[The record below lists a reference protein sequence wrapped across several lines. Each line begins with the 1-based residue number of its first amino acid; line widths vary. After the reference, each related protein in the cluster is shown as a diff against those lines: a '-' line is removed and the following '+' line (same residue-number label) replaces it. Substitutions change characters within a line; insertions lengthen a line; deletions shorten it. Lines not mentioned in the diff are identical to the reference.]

1 MGGAVK
7 TDRRGF
13 FKFGAGAAVAAPVA
27 MKQVVNDFGGNT
39 PSMPG
44 GYVGRSVAGPSPEY
58 LRSELADAVKEMA
71 AFDKKAKPSCER
83 YLEPICAQRID
94 SLRSVSAVTKARMM
108 VEERERLERM
118 RQKGWLQQRIDS
130 LKEQLGPIGSLF

>member
-1 MGGAVK
+1 MPPMGGLA
-7 TDRRGF
+7 RGM
-13 FKFGAGAAVAAPVA
+13 G
-27 MKQVVNDFGGNT
+27 
-39 PSMPG
+39 SI
-44 GYVGRSVAGPSPEY
+44 AGPSPEY